1 MRCAVLRSLHGPVQL
16 PGGGGRPVVLLAICR
31 NNYFYIKYSSSG
43 VKYKIS
49 MDFHD
54 QTQYCCRNITH
65 RAGQLRSLPHNPHC
79 TNFPAN
85 FSVDKYDKEKK
96 FFFNAEP
103 ASGVSRTS
111 TEPGRHLVFI
121 WDMTVSILKGLDSNT
136 CGAGEPVPISLW
148 EPPHPSP
155 AGLLQHQGPPFVNT
169 LIWVRWS
176 LPSLASRAAL
186 AC

>member
-1 MRCAVLRSLHGPVQL
+1 M
-16 PGGGGRPVVLLAICR
+16 
-31 NNYFYIKYSSSG
+31 
-43 VKYKIS
+43 
-49 MDFHD
+49 
-54 QTQYCCRNITH
+54 
-65 RAGQLRSLPHNPHC
+65 RSLPHNPHC

-176 LPSLASRAAL
+176 LPTSAL
-186 AC
+186 LPLETLVQKPWVRRRGLFSGFSGNLGMKAEV